1 MHQLNDRWVTLLYES
16 CSEAVVNLQ
25 PRRQLLNQDEEG
37 LLNLSEAIVFL
48 YDELHRAPRYQL
60 PRGDGQDPRVL
71 H

>member
-1 MHQLNDRWVTLLYES
+1 MQLDGQWVTLLYES

-25 PRRQLLNQDEEG
+25 PRRQQLNQDEEG

-48 YDELHRAPRYQL
+48 YDELHKNPGYHL
-60 PRGDGQDPRVL
+60 PTENTSRVL

>member
-1 MHQLNDRWVTLLYES
+1 MQLNDRWVTLLYES

-25 PRRQLLNQDEEG
+25 PRRQLLSQDEEG

-48 YDELHRAPRYQL
+48 YDELHKNPRYQL
-60 PRGDGQDPRVL
+60 PTGNEQDPRVL

>member
-37 LLNLSEAIVFL
+37 LLNLSEAVVYL
-48 YDELHRAPRYQL
+48 YDELHRDSRYQL
-60 PRGDGQDPRVL
+60 PNEKEDEHRVL